1 MLEIIKK
8 IFKYIVHTDYRFL
21 VNAGRG
27 RYDSWED
34 EKFLRCKFK
43 VCLGCELDLDTPKT
57 FNEKLQWLKL
67 YDRKPEYTIMVD
79 KYAVKKYVADK
90 IGEEYIIPTIGVWDS
105 PDEIDFDALPDRFVL
120 KCNHNSGLGMYICRD
135 KSKSDIEKV
144 KAELRRGLAQDY
156 YLTGRE
162 WPYKNVVPRILAEK
176 YMEDS
181 TTSELRD
188 YKFFCFNGKPVYCQ
202 VISDRTSNET
212 IDFYDMDWQHQSF
225 TGLALP
231 KKPFSNYP
239 VPVPVSFDKMKKSA
253 EILSKGIPFIRV
265 DFYEINGKM
274 YFGELTFYPAA
285 GFGVFSPDEWNYKLG
300 DMINLP
306 DKRG

>member
-1 MLEIIKK
+1 MNSIKNSIRKLLRWMPDKLYLQLMCFYHFRKIINFRKP
-8 IFKYIVHTDYRFL
+8 I
-21 VNAGRG
+21 
-27 RYDSWED
+27 
-34 EKFLRCKFK
+34 
-43 VCLGCELDLDTPKT
+43 T

-67 YDRKPEYTIMVD
+67 YDRNPVYTIMVD
-79 KYAVKKYVADK
+79 KIEVKRFVADK
-90 IGEEYIIPTIGVWDS
+90 IGEKYVIPTLGVYDS
-105 PDEIDFDALPDRFVL
+105 IEDIDFDKLPNQFVL
-120 KCNHNSGLGMYICRD
+120 KCNHD
-135 KSKSDIEKV
+135 SKSVCICKDKKSFDIERAKRFLEPRLKV
-144 KAELRRGLAQDY
+144 NGY
-156 YLTGRE
+156 WYGRE
-162 WPYKNVVPRILAEK
+162 WPYKNVVPRIFAEK

-231 KKPFSNYP
+231 KKPFNNYP
-239 VPVPVSFDKMKKSA
+239 VPIPISFDKMKKSA
-253 EILSKGIPFIRV
+253 EILSKGIPFVRV

-285 GFGVFSPDEWNYKLG
+285 GLGVFSPDEWNYKLG